1 MAGRHR
7 DLNYARLT
15 RGGFFLGLG
24 LFALGAIGELAIG
37 VTGIA
42 VPAWEHAL
50 LVDAEWIG
58 VLLALLSPFVFGIVL
73 PLTE

>member
-1 MAGRHR
+1 MAGRYG
-7 DLNYARLT
+7 DVDYPTLT
-15 RGGFFLGLG
+15 KRSFLFGIG
-24 LFALGAIGELAIG
+24 LFALGALGEFAIAA
-37 VTGIA
+37 TGAA

-58 VLLALLSPFVFGIVL
+58 VAIALLSPFVFGVLL